1 MGLLTRIFG
10 NSRSRDAAGPQSSQF
25 HESESTSNEGE
36 GSRNA
41 PRRELV
47 QVTMRDTMRKHGIPT
62 DWMECRILSTVNRS
76 GRAGLHA
83 NFVVK
88 QAHQQMLSYVFAFQ
102 ESFETE
108 LVRFEP
114 RARDWL
120 MAMSWEFENLPP
132 GLAAQTA
139 QARPSAA
146 APLGALSAGSGLPQL
161 RDDFQARAFA
171 PTDDAMA
178 AEMPRS
184 DEEVQRDL
192 QALFAIRDAAMA
204 QAAKRD
210 EPGDAPDFENTRP
223 FDDDE
228 PPGKKG

>member
-10 NSRSRDAAGPQSSQF
+10 NGREREPGGPPSSQF
-25 HESESTSNEGE
+25 HESDSTSNEGE
-36 GSRNA
+36 ASRNA

-47 QVTMRDTMRKHGIPT
+47 QVIMRDTMRKHGIPT

-83 NFVVK
+83 NFVIK

-102 ESFETE
+102 DSFETE
-108 LVRFEP
+108 LARFEP

-120 MAMSWEFENLPP
+120 MGLSWEFQGLPT
-132 GLAAQTA
+132 GLAAQ
-139 QARPSAA
+139 AA
-146 APLGALSAGSGLPQL
+146 LPRSIANPAGTGAPFSLPPLSMNVPQ
-161 RDDFQARAFA
+161 DRAFA

-192 QALFAIRDAAMA
+192 KALFAIRDAAMA
-204 QAAKRD
+204 QAARRQ
-210 EPGDAPDFENTRP
+210 DADGPPDFENTRP

-228 PPGKKG
+228 SPGKKG